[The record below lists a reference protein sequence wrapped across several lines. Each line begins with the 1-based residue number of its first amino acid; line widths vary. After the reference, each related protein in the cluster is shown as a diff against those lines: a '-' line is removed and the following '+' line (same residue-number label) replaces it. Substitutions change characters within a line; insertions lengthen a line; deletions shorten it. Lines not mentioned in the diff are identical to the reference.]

1 MHNEVY
7 FSLLQGDLQF
17 FGEES
22 LFPYLLHKE
31 NLPFHSINNYIF

>member
-7 FSLLQGDLQF
+7 FSLLQSDLQF

-22 LFPYLLHKE
+22 LFPYLLQGKSAI
-31 NLPFHSINNYIF
+31 PFHK